1 MEHLGGDANRQHK
14 KKQKIKILELEKEVK
29 AKGTPTKMVAEV
41 ILPQNTKENKKTQK
55 GIKTK
60 GDSGR

>member
-1 MEHLGGDANRQHK
+1 M
-14 KKQKIKILELEKEVK
+14 KILELEKEVK